1 MTQTKLSAII
11 PVHCT
16 GSACCSPARSELL
29 GPPALTVRDRSTVEA
44 FMKQPLINLPALFL
58 LLVCLTAPTASA
70 QQSEVSFSAQIRPL
84 LARRCFACHGP
95 DKAEAGLR
103 LHTPDTATA
112 KLESGHAAIVPG
124 STADSELLRRIASTE
139 EGVRMPPEG
148 AALTEKEQQLLHD
161 WIAQGAVWKQ
171 HWSFEPLTRPPVP
184 QTVAATNPDNH
195 THPVDAFIDSS
206 LARKGLQ
213 RSPRA
218 QPQRLLR
225 RLYYDLIGLPPTPQ
239 QVSDF
244 LNRASSDF
252 DTAWRQEIDTL
263 LASPQ
268 YGERWARHWLDV
280 VRFAETNSFE
290 RDGIKP
296 NAWRFRDYVIRS
308 FNDDKPYDQFLRE
321 QLAGDELPAVTRDSL
336 VATGF
341 YRLGIWDD
349 EPADRKLAMYEGFD
363 DILTTVSQ
371 GMLGLTLNCARCHD
385 HKIDPLPTADYYSTL
400 AFFRNITP
408 NGYGPHVERP
418 LLADDSDRAAFAAAE
433 MDIRQSGDRLQARLT
448 ELETQLQK
456 QIAEVSSAAASGR
469 DLDDLQYRFYR
480 DSFQQLPDF
489 DALKPETV
497 APLDPPLISI
507 APATRPDHFGF
518 VFTGTLIV
526 PADGQ
531 YEFVLDSDDGSRL
544 LIDGQ
549 KLIEYDGIHGLGG
562 ARKASL
568 KLTQGRHPLRLEYF
582 QGLFGKGLQLAWSG
596 PGFARRSLTAED
608 GSSGRD
614 LNEFLRSPAAE
625 QLDQTLV
632 RDYRQTRRQLEEN
645 KRRKPW
651 DEYGLCISESGT
663 NAPDTFIL
671 TRGSPEAEADKVQ
684 PAFPAILGG
693 GAPAITANAA
703 ANTTGRR
710 LAFANWITDPRHRL
724 TSRVFVNRIWQHH
737 FGRGI
742 VRSPNNFGQ
751 MGEPPT
757 HPELLDWLAS
767 EFVAGGWRMKDLHRL
782 ILTSAAWQQT
792 TVAEPQ
798 TVELDPNN
806 DLFSRFDLRR
816 QSAEELRDSVLAVNG
831 TLNPKMYG
839 PGVYPPISREVL
851 AGQSVP
857 GSGWGQSSPEDQ
869 ARRSIY
875 IHVKRSLL
883 LPFLSSFDF
892 PEPDTSC
899 EARFVTTQPGQ
910 ALSMLNGDFLNQQAA
925 AFAERLRRDAPGDI
939 TKQMQL
945 AFRLAL
951 CREIQAE
958 EIERGQQLLQT
969 LQQKHSLTSEQALQW
984 YCLYILNL
992 NEFVFVE

>member
-1 MTQTKLSAII
+1 
-11 PVHCT
+11 
-16 GSACCSPARSELL
+16 
-29 GPPALTVRDRSTVEA
+29 
-44 FMKQPLINLPALFL
+44 MKQPLINLPALFL

-171 HWSFEPLTRPPVP
+171 HWSFEPLTRPLVP

-400 AFFRNITP
+400 AFF
-408 NGYGPHVERP
+408 
-418 LLADDSDRAAFAAAE
+418 
-433 MDIRQSGDRLQARLT
+433 
-448 ELETQLQK
+448 
-456 QIAEVSSAAASGR
+456 
-469 DLDDLQYRFYR
+469 
-480 DSFQQLPDF
+480 
-489 DALKPETV
+489 
-497 APLDPPLISI
+497 
-507 APATRPDHFGF
+507 
-518 VFTGTLIV
+518 
-526 PADGQ
+526 
-531 YEFVLDSDDGSRL
+531 
-544 LIDGQ
+544 
-549 KLIEYDGIHGLGG
+549 
-562 ARKASL
+562 
-568 KLTQGRHPLRLEYF
+568 
-582 QGLFGKGLQLAWSG
+582 
-596 PGFARRSLTAED
+596 
-608 GSSGRD
+608 
-614 LNEFLRSPAAE
+614 
-625 QLDQTLV
+625 
-632 RDYRQTRRQLEEN
+632 
-645 KRRKPW
+645 
-651 DEYGLCISESGT
+651 
-663 NAPDTFIL
+663 
-671 TRGSPEAEADKVQ
+671 
-684 PAFPAILGG
+684 
-693 GAPAITANAA
+693 
-703 ANTTGRR
+703 
-710 LAFANWITDPRHRL
+710 
-724 TSRVFVNRIWQHH
+724 
-737 FGRGI
+737 
-742 VRSPNNFGQ
+742 
-751 MGEPPT
+751 
-757 HPELLDWLAS
+757 
-767 EFVAGGWRMKDLHRL
+767 
-782 ILTSAAWQQT
+782 
-792 TVAEPQ
+792 
-798 TVELDPNN
+798 
-806 DLFSRFDLRR
+806 
-816 QSAEELRDSVLAVNG
+816 
-831 TLNPKMYG
+831 
-839 PGVYPPISREVL
+839 
-851 AGQSVP
+851 
-857 GSGWGQSSPEDQ
+857 
-869 ARRSIY
+869 
-875 IHVKRSLL
+875 
-883 LPFLSSFDF
+883 
-892 PEPDTSC
+892 
-899 EARFVTTQPGQ
+899 
-910 ALSMLNGDFLNQQAA
+910 
-925 AFAERLRRDAPGDI
+925 
-939 TKQMQL
+939 
-945 AFRLAL
+945 
-951 CREIQAE
+951 
-958 EIERGQQLLQT
+958 
-969 LQQKHSLTSEQALQW
+969 
-984 YCLYILNL
+984 
-992 NEFVFVE
+992 